1 MSFATLAL
9 TALLAGAVP
18 GNNQPNTT
26 QQPRRSPRPAGA
38 WPMPASTDEARAL
51 AVRNRAPQVV
61 AATLPARRR
70 NLSDT
75 DEARELAGSI
85 VPVSRAYSP
94 ASVIVTSTDDARAA
108 TALLAAAPAVTN
120 EAQAT
125 QPSMSKSSM
134 TCPKCAMCRDGASAS
149 NHDGHS
155 ASTDKAATTK
165 RRLAASSSCSSMY
178 EQAGQPSSGGQR

>member
-26 QQPRRSPRPAGA
+26 QLPRRSPPAEA

-51 AVRNRAPQVV
+51 PVRDRTPQVV
-61 AATLPARRR
+61 AATLPAGRR
-70 NLSDT
+70 NISDT

-85 VPVSRAYSP
+85 VPASRAYSR
-94 ASVIVTSTDDARAA
+94 ASVTVTSTDDARAA

-134 TCPKCAMCRDGASAS
+134 SCPKCGMCRGGASTS

-155 ASTDKAATTK
+155 ASTDKAATTQ
-165 RRLAASSSCSSMY
+165 RRLAASSSCSSMH

>member
-26 QQPRRSPRPAGA
+26 QLPRRSPPAEA

-51 AVRNRAPQVV
+51 PVRDRTPQVV
-61 AATLPARRR
+61 AATLPAGRR
-70 NLSDT
+70 NISDT

-108 TALLAAAPAVTN
+108 TALRAAASAVTN
-120 EAQAT
+120 EAEAT
-125 QPSMSKSSM
+125 HQRTSKS
-134 TCPKCAMCRDGASAS
+134 G
-149 NHDGHS
+149 GH
-155 ASTDKAATTK
+155 
-165 RRLAASSSCSSMY
+165 R
-178 EQAGQPSSGGQR
+178 